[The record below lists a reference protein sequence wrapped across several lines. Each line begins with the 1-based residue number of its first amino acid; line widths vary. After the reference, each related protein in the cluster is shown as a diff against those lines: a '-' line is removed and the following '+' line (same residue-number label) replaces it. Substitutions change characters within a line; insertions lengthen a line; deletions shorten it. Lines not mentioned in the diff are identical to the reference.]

1 MDIRLL
7 PLIVF
12 CLSCFFLGACEEK
25 PSDNDLF
32 PLTENLTWH
41 YDASFRAGRVS
52 SHHKLIITNQKTEL
66 EGEKVTSR
74 KFHNGDVAYYDRNEN
89 GIFRLALYSD
99 RHGLVKD
106 PDDHFL
112 IRFPLEKDTQWNLNS
127 KPFFLEQSVRKINSG
142 QASLSADLKIDPL
155 TMLYQIVATDEDLR
169 VTAGKFSHCV
179 RITGKGE
186 TTASGPEIGT
196 VKIKVV
202 QTDWYAPGTGL
213 IKSERRETTNL
224 DWAKSS
230 VYSMELD
237 RIY

>member
-1 MDIRLL
+1 MDKRLL
-7 PLIVF
+7 LLIVF
-12 CLSCFFLGACEEK
+12 CWSCFFLAACQDK
-25 PSDNDLF
+25 PAENDLF
-32 PLTENLTWH
+32 PLSANLTWH

-52 SHHKLIITNQKTEL
+52 SHHKLIITNQKAEL
-66 EGEKVTSR
+66 EGQKVTSR
-74 KFHNGDVAYYDRNEN
+74 RFHNGDVAYYDKSEK
-89 GIFRLALYSD
+89 GIFRLALNSD

-106 PDDHFL
+106 QENHFL
-112 IRFPLEKDTQWNLNS
+112 IRFPLEQETQWDLNS

-142 QASLSADLKIDPL
+142 QASLSANLKIDPL
-155 TMLYQIVATDEDLR
+155 IMHYQIMATDEKIR
-169 VTAGKFSHCV
+169 VKAGTFSRCV
-179 RITGKGE
+179 RVTGKGD
-186 TTASGPEIGT
+186 TRASGPEIGT
-196 VKIKVV
+196 VKINVV